1 MKTFTTV
8 ISWTLHLIQKKG
20 QQKEHENQNV

>member
-8 ISWTLHLIQKKG
+8 ISWTLHLTQKEG